1 MAIIVQAITYLL
13 GLFRAALPWIAGA
26 VSANVGQLFLSMGF
40 GVVSFAGF
48 DRLISYFMD
57 IAINSLTGL
66 GDVGYFG
73 ADIVN
78 LLGYMWL
85 DKALNLLCSSAVA
98 LLVIKGVRGGVL
110 TRQVWYKPG
119 SKTGGMEG

>member
-1 MAIIVQAITYLL
+1 MFIIVNIISYLL
-13 GLFRAALPWIAGA
+13 TLFRAALPWIAGA
-26 VSANVGQLFLSMGF
+26 IGANVGQLFLSMGF

-48 DRLISYFMD
+48 DYLIGYFMD